1 MLDNFSRCE
10 QCDGTGLR
18 MLRNRVRWNAR
29 LLVARVTHLSI
40 RKERAM
46 VSWGGLSM
54 PSPQS
59 RPAPLILTL

>member
-18 MLRNRVRWNAR
+18 VLRNRFRWNAGP
-29 LLVARVTHLSI
+29 LVARVLSI
-40 RKERAM
+40 RRERAM